1 MKNMKNMICELNDE
15 RFTVI
20 DKIVNEDD
28 VINYLNS
35 IEKIQSELL
44 NNNIDAK
51 EMYEYLYTLM
61 INNC

>member
-1 MKNMKNMICELNDE
+1 MKNMICELNDE
-15 RFTVI
+15 RFNVI
-20 DKIVNEDD
+20 DNLINEDD

-44 NNNIDAK
+44 NNNINAK

>member
-1 MKNMKNMICELNDE
+1 MKNMICELNDE

-44 NNNIDAK
+44 NNNINAK

>member
-1 MKNMKNMICELNDE
+1 MKNMICELNDE

-44 NNNIDAK
+44 NNNIDVK

>member
-1 MKNMKNMICELNDE
+1 MKNMICELNDE

-20 DKIVNEDD
+20 DNLINEDD

>member
-1 MKNMKNMICELNDE
+1 MKNMICELNDE

>member
-1 MKNMKNMICELNDE
+1 MKNMICELNDE
-15 RFTVI
+15 RFNVI
-20 DKIVNEDD
+20 DNLVNEDD
-28 VINYLNS
+28 VIDYLKS
-35 IEKIQSELL
+35 ILKIQSELL

>member
-1 MKNMKNMICELNDE
+1 MKNMICELNDE

-35 IEKIQSELL
+35 IEKIQSGLL
-44 NNNIDAK
+44 KNNIDAK

>member
-1 MKNMKNMICELNDE
+1 MKNMICELNDE

-28 VINYLNS
+28 VIDYLNS

>member
-1 MKNMKNMICELNDE
+1 MKNMICELNDE
-15 RFTVI
+15 RFNVI
-20 DKIVNEDD
+20 DNIINEDD

>member
-1 MKNMKNMICELNDE
+1 MKNIICELNDE

>member
-1 MKNMKNMICELNDE
+1 MKNMICELNDE
-15 RFTVI
+15 RFNVI
-20 DKIVNEDD
+20 DNLINEDD

>member
-1 MKNMKNMICELNDE
+1 MKNMICELNDE

-20 DKIVNEDD
+20 DNLVNEDD

>member
-1 MKNMKNMICELNDE
+1 MKNMICELNDE
-15 RFTVI
+15 RFNVI

-35 IEKIQSELL
+35 IEKIQSGLL
-44 NNNIDAK
+44 KNNIDAK

>member
-1 MKNMKNMICELNDE
+1 MKNMICELNDE

-28 VINYLNS
+28 VINYLNC
-35 IEKIQSELL
+35 IEKIQNELL

>member
-1 MKNMKNMICELNDE
+1 MKNMICELNDE
-15 RFTVI
+15 RFNVI
-20 DKIVNEDD
+20 DNIINEDN